1 MDHPF
6 RNILLATERT
16 EFDSGAERVALE
28 MARRCNLPLSVVVP
42 VLSNPEFEM
51 AAHRLADRTEQ
62 DIAARVDDL
71 RMNANKMGVSV
82 DIHARRGDAPADEI
96 VQEALNCKSDLIV
109 IRRRGRRGF
118 LAKLLVGEMVSRI
131 IDSAPCSVLMVP
143 RACSMWSRGILAAVD
158 ESEGSASVASVAAA
172 IAVECGLPLHVLGVA
187 SSEASRKGAQRNVS
201 VNADLARALGAEV
214 HEMVRI
220 GRPCDEILATPADVD
235 LIVVGMGNVR
245 SGGTT
250 QKVVGRA
257 EKPVLAVRL

>member
-6 RNILLATERT
+6 KNILLATERT

-62 DIAARVDDL
+62 DIAAKVDDL
-71 RMNANKMGVSV
+71 RMNAKKMGVSV
-82 DIHARRGDAPADEI
+82 DIRARRGDAPADEI

-118 LAKLLVGEMVSRI
+118 LAKLLIGEMVSRI
-131 IDSAPCSVLMVP
+131 IGSAPCSVLMVP

-158 ESEGSASVASVAAA
+158 GSERSARVASVAAS
-172 IAVECGLPLHVLGVA
+172 IAMECGLPLHVLSVA
-187 SSEASRKGAQRNVS
+187 SSEASRKGAEYNVS
-201 VNADLARALGAEV
+201 INADLARGLGAEV
-214 HEMVRI
+214 HEMVRV
-220 GRPCDEILATPADVD
+220 GRPCDEILAAPADID
-235 LIVVGMGNVR
+235 LIVVGMRDVR

-250 QKVVGRA
+250 QKVVGQA
-257 EKPVLAVRL
+257 EKPVLAVHV